1 MEVHERPLPGVGH
14 KYTVCPEAGG
24 ELVVVV
30 HHSGRREL
38 LYFAPDEEAEPR
50 MMLELADRE
59 ARELGAILAGMLF
72 QPEAVG
78 DVSARLAGH
87 AIEWHQL
94 GVGSAWVGKT
104 VGELWK
110 EDVHV
115 AAIPRGTDVL
125 IPNPPTDTRLEP
137 SDTIVVIGMRGA
149 VSDFRNRL
157 KGAGP

>member
-1 MEVHERPLPGVGH
+1 MEVYERPLPGVGR
-14 KYTVCPEAGG
+14 KFTIRPNAGG
-24 ELVVVV
+24 DLVVVV

-38 LYFAPDEEAEPR
+38 LYFAPKDDEPR
-50 MMLELADRE
+50 MMLELTDRE

-94 GVGSAWVGKT
+94 EVGSEWVGKT
-104 VGELWK
+104 VGDLETV
-110 EDVHV
+110 DAHMV
-115 AAIPRGTDVL
+115 AILRGPDVL
-125 IPNPPTDTRLEP
+125 IPNPPPNTRLEP

-149 VSDFRNRL
+149 ISDFRTRL
-157 KGAGP
+157 KGPSP

>member
-14 KYTVCPEAGG
+14 RYRVRPEAGG

-38 LYFAPDEEAEPR
+38 LYFAPNEEEPR

-78 DVSARLAGH
+78 AVSTRLAGH

-94 GVGSAWVGKT
+94 EVGSRWVGKT
-104 VGELWK
+104 VGDLWST
-110 EDVHV
+110 DCHV
-115 AAIPRGTDVL
+115 VAILRGDVL
-125 IPNPPTDTRLEP
+125 IPNPPPDTRLEP
-137 SDTIVVIGMRGA
+137 DDTIVVIGMRGA
-149 VSDFRNRL
+149 VSDFRIHL
-157 KGAGP
+157 QDPSP